1 MEWPNAVVFNP
12 SVPWAG
18 SLSWVVVGSRDHA
31 FDQIHHMKPQEKKKA
46 VIGIPIGLVLFGG
59 GLLLSVRDL
68 IPIPLRLLMVVGG
81 VGIYIW
87 GCLALAKAK
96 GYSSA
101 IVLTVV
107 LGVLF
112 PAVVLLALE
121 DKNKNYERRR

>member
-1 MEWPNAVVFNP
+1 MIPKYKQH
-12 SVPWAG
+12 S
-18 SLSWVVVGSRDHA
+18 
-31 FDQIHHMKPQEKKKA
+31 I
-46 VIGIPIGLVLFGG
+46 IGISVGIGLAGG
-59 GLLLSVRDL
+59 GLAIAGFDI
-68 IPIPLRLLMVVGG
+68 IPGGVGVVLFIVG

-112 PAVVLLALE
+112 PAIVLLALD

>member
-1 MEWPNAVVFNP
+1 
-12 SVPWAG
+12 
-18 SLSWVVVGSRDHA
+18 
-31 FDQIHHMKPQEKKKA
+31 MKPQEKKKA
-46 VIGIPIGLVLFGG
+46 VIGIPIGLVLFGA
-59 GLLLSVRDL
+59 GLYLSIREL
-68 IPIPLRLLMVVGG
+68 IPIPLRLLMALGG
-81 VGIYIW
+81 IGIYIW

-112 PAVVLLALE
+112 PAVVLLALD